1 MYRTKTQSISLG
13 SLRCALF
20 VAANLALPHL
30 FHLVPGG
37 GIAFLPIYWF
47 TLVGVMRY
55 GVLTGIYA
63 AVMSPLLGYLIFGA
77 PASVMLPDMLLK
89 GILLCVAAALTV
101 RLWGIRIHSAVL
113 AVVAAWAVAGLVEW
127 PFTGAAYAFQ
137 NFVTGIPGLVL
148 MSIVAPLIA
157 KRL

>member
-1 MYRTKTQSISLG
+1 MYKSLSLSFG
-13 SLRCALF
+13 GLRCALF

-55 GVLTGIYA
+55 GLLMGISA
-63 AVMSPLLGYLIFGA
+63 AALSPLVGYLLFGA
-77 PASVMLPDMLLK
+77 PASAMLPDMLLK
-89 GILLCVAAALTV
+89 GVLLCAAAALTV
-101 RLWGIRIHSAVL
+101 RLWGIGVLSA
-113 AVVAAWAVAGLVEW
+113 AAAIVVAWAVAGLVEW
-127 PFTGAAYAFQ
+127 PFAGAAYAFQ
-137 NFVTGIPGLVL
+137 DFVTGAAGLIL
-148 MSIVAPLIA
+148 MSVVAPLIA